1 MSDLETPTV
10 VTGGPESGQSG
21 LRTKLLQNKP
31 ALIGAGVFLLLI
43 AAVVVYGVTRTPQAP
58 APAKQTPAK
67 VTDPLKASAVTYGQ
81 LGDQELLNKVNYLM
95 GTKQY
100 AEAEKLVSMQSDLAT
115 NKTKL
120 SLLIT
125 VQMAAGNQAAATQ
138 TAEKL
143 AALGGLSVGDNL
155 AIAQQFESAGNK
167 DKAIEYYQKAI
178 DGYKQQKQGSW
189 KSNVARLEAKIQEL
203 K

>member
-10 VTGGPESGQSG
+10 VTGGPERSQSG
-21 LRTKLLQNKP
+21 LRAKLLQNKP

-43 AAVVVYGVTRTPQAP
+43 VAVVVYGVTRTPEAP
-58 APAKQTPAK
+58 TPAKQTPAQG
-67 VTDPLKASAVTYGQ
+67 TDPLKASTVTYGQ
-81 LGDQELLNKVNYLM
+81 LGDQDLLNQVNYLM

-100 AEAEKLVSMQSDLAT
+100 AEAEKLISMQSDLAT

-125 VQMAAGNQAAATQ
+125 VQTAAGKQDAATQ

-189 KSNVARLEAKIQEL
+189 KSNVARLETKIQEL